1 MPAWF
6 GSPLAWLLL
15 LLLLSHT
22 VFTAS
27 TVPVILIF
35 GGTDVNEY
43 VKDERSLEVMSLV
56 VARAS

>member
-1 MPAWF
+1 M
-6 GSPLAWLLL
+6 LLF
-15 LLLLSHT
+15 HT